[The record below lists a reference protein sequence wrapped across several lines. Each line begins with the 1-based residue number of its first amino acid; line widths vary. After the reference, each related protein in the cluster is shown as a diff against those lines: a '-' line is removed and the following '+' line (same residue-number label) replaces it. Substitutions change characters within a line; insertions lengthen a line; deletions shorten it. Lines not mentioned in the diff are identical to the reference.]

1 MSLKTAA
8 QSTEFPLA
16 ASASLCSPQSP
27 ICVGSI
33 LRLLNDYVPQ
43 PSRNIISETGCYYQ
57 RTHSSSG
64 HLINRIPERGEGLQL
79 FDGLLVFQFCFV
91 PSSSVKFRVG
101 CKVRWGNA
109 SGD

>member
-1 MSLKTAA
+1 MIMSHNLQEISFRK
-8 QSTEFPLA
+8 LA
-16 ASASLCSPQSP
+16 ATSS
-27 ICVGSI
+27 
-33 LRLLNDYVPQ
+33 
-43 PSRNIISETGCYYQ
+43 TYQ

-91 PSSSVKFRVG
+91 PSSSVKFRVE